1 MSYAHLLHTA
11 HELIAQGLTP
21 NEIYP
26 TIVKGHLV
34 EAITP
39 LANAMKVK
47 ISEVNDTTI
56 EIKCRRNSKY
66 NSTVAGITISGLAN
80 HPYGATTMTHTP
92 TKSTLC
98 FDFPNKDEAQ

>member
-11 HELIAQGLTP
+11 HELIDQGLTP

-47 ISEVNDTTI
+47 ISEIKNNQTCGHTDHI
-56 EIKCRRNSKY
+56 EFNKRRS
-66 NSTVAGITISGLAN
+66 AR
-80 HPYGATTMTHTP
+80 
-92 TKSTLC
+92 
-98 FDFPNKDEAQ
+98 